1 MSKPVRICLA
11 ALGLLAST
19 FAGSADAAAR
29 PSGSTIAVI
38 AALTRGT
45 AVAYD
50 SVNKVYLVVGSHGV
64 LWGRFVQKD
73 GTPLGTPFTI
83 QANPANFAHFPRA
96 AFSPNADGGAGAFLV
111 TWHEGAP
118 SPHARMVSY
127 PRAGAYG
134 SDTQLTADVSWWEAG
149 AAVAYSSASREFLVA
164 WRRIGG
170 VGVNNDIRAVRV
182 DETATPKSP
191 VFSVTNDVDYQD
203 NPSIAYNPVSD
214 EFLVVFA
221 GYNDARGFAFVDAQ
235 RVKAG
240 GNTLAGA
247 ATRLVQTGGTYITDV
262 TYNFSTNKYL
272 AAWYALPGAAEFGRV
287 VNADGSLSGSIVA
300 LSTRWKA
307 YDALSIAYN
316 RVSDTFLM
324 VSHGTTADDGAVEI
338 DTNGNPVD
346 NGFIVTNAGG
356 KGNFYPRVGAS
367 ADEPNWLVST
377 ANNFT
382 STMTQLVSGTAA
394 SGTPA
399 PSDPTPAPA
408 PAPAPVPAPAV
419 GKPMLNVDVPA
430 NNAVVSSSGF
440 LIAGWA
446 LDASATSTVGVD
458 AVVAWAWPSN
468 GGAAILA
475 GVAGLGYSRP
485 DVGAAFGSQ
494 FSTAGFGL
502 NASLPPGQYT
512 LAVYIH
518 STVDGKWND
527 PRVTSVTVQ
536 APTSAPRM
544 QIDIP
549 AQNQTISQNVTV
561 AGWALDL
568 AATTTSG
575 VDAIHVYAYPSNG
588 AAPIW
593 LGAATLG
600 IARPDVG
607 NAFGAPRYNAAGFHL
622 NTTLGPGS
630 YTLVVFA
637 HSSVTGTFNNAQ
649 AVPITVR

>member
-1 MSKPVRICLA
+1 MSKPVCTCLA
-11 ALGLLAST
+11 ALGLLAAT
-19 FAGSADAAAR
+19 FAGSAEAAAK
-29 PSGSTIAVI
+29 PFGGTTAVI
-38 AALTRGT
+38 AAWVRGN

-83 QANPANFAHFPRA
+83 QANPANHAHFPRA
-96 AFSPNADGGAGAFLV
+96 AFSPQADGGAGAFLV

-127 PRAGAYG
+127 PRSGAYG
-134 SDTQLTADVSWWEAG
+134 SQTQLSADVSWWEAG
-149 AAVAYSSASREFLVA
+149 VPVAYSSTSREFLVA

-182 DETATPKSP
+182 DETATPKGP
-191 VFSVTNDVDYQD
+191 VFSVTNDVEYQD
-203 NPSIAYNPVSD
+203 NPSIAYNPISD

-221 GYNDARGFAFVDAQ
+221 GYSDAGRFAFVDAQ

-262 TYNFSTNKYL
+262 SYNPSTNKYL
-272 AAWYALPGAAEFGRV
+272 AAWFSLPGGAEFGRV
-287 VNADGSLSGSIVA
+287 VNADGSASGSIVT
-300 LSTRWKA
+300 LSTRFKG
-307 YDALSIAYN
+307 YDALSVAYN
-316 RVSDTFLM
+316 RISDTFLM
-324 VSHGTTADDGAVEI
+324 VSHGTSADDGAVEL
-338 DTNGNPVD
+338 DTNGNPID

-356 KGNFYPRVGAS
+356 NGNFYPRVGAS

-377 ANNFT
+377 ANNFMR
-382 STMTQLVSGTAA
+382 TMTQLVVGTAR

-399 PSDPTPAPA
+399 PSGPTPPPAPA
-408 PAPAPVPAPAV
+408 PPV
-419 GKPMLNVDVPA
+419 GRPMLNVDVPA

-446 LDASATSTVGVD
+446 LDAGAPSNVGVD

-512 LAVYIH
+512 LAVYLH
-518 STVDGKWND
+518 STVDGKWSA
-527 PRVTSVTVQ
+527 PRVTAVTVR
-536 APTSAPRM
+536 APTSTPRM
-544 QIDIP
+544 WIDAP
-549 AQNQTISQNVTV
+549 AQNQTISRNVTI

-568 AATTTSG
+568 GSSSGPG
-575 VDAIHVYAYPSNG
+575 VDAVHVYAY
-588 AAPIW
+588 AAGSTTPIF
-593 LGAATLG
+593 LGVANCG
-600 IARPDVG
+600 GSRVDVG
-607 NAFGAPRYNAAGFHL
+607 NAFASGKFNTSGFSLTTTVAPGD
-622 NTTLGPGS
+622 
-630 YTLVVFA
+630 YTIVVFA
-637 HSSVTGTFNNAQ
+637 RSTVSGQFNATTVNVSV
-649 AVPITVR
+649 R